1 MLNEGSYSYRGV
13 NYKRQNGACLKEDI
27 IQVCCQKSY
36 LHREDKMGILYQAA
50 ACHMTLK
57 NLEEGKSQY
66 YRTLNVNIGKIL
78 LLCKEAALLKDAVL
92 IFTTSGPYISN
103 NKKGLEVGSP

>member
-1 MLNEGSYSYRGV
+1 
-13 NYKRQNGACLKEDI
+13 
-27 IQVCCQKSY
+27 
-36 LHREDKMGILYQAA
+36 MGILYQAA